1 MALIPPSFLNS
12 VVALGMQSQDKNVHF
27 TGTGFMYGYP
37 TGEVNDKGAPTYW
50 TFLVTNRHVVAKASE
65 RGNALH
71 ARFNRPVG
79 TESHTYPLT
88 LKEPDGSLSWTTHE
102 KADIAVLQLNADRL
116 KADGIH
122 FFFFP
127 SDVHTFTVDQLR
139 EIDVSEGDG
148 VFVLGFPLGEA
159 GEERNYA
166 IVRQGVIARARDWIR
181 GNASTFLIDASVFPG
196 NSGGPVLLKPEPVS
210 VEGTKPNNR
219 CGLIGMVSAYIPYRE
234 IAVSTQTDRPR
245 MIFEENSGLGVV
257 VPYDLILETVKSAV
271 EKLGQPR
278 PNTSSG

>member
-1 MALIPPSFLNS
+1 MALIPPSFLDS
-12 VVALGMQSQDKNVHF
+12 VVALGMQSQDKNIHF

-37 TGEVNDKGAPTYW
+37 TGEVNDNGAPTYW

-65 RGNALH
+65 RGNTLH

-79 TESHTYPLT
+79 AESHTYPLT

-116 KADGIH
+116 KADGID

-210 VEGTKPNNR
+210 VRRDQAQQQVRPDRHGVRLYPLPGNR
-219 CGLIGMVSAYIPYRE
+219 RQHP
-234 IAVSTQTDRPR
+234 DRPP
-245 MIFEENSGLGVV
+245 EN
-257 VPYDLILETVKSAV
+257 DLRR
-271 EKLGQPR
+271 KLRPR
-278 PNTSSG
+278 RSSPLRPHPRNRKVGG